1 MKFET
6 LAIHAGHAPDSAT
19 GAVREPLHLSTTFE
33 RGADGTY
40 PHGYDYTRSGNPNRT
55 SLERAITALE
65 RGKDAIAFASGSA
78 ATLAVFALAAPGG
91 RIVCAADCYYGTGR
105 QLREIVPR
113 WGVDVEF
120 VDVTSLTEVSQALA
134 APTSLLWIET
144 PSNPL
149 LRVADIAALV
159 NLAHDRGALV
169 GVDNTFASPVLQQPL
184 ALGADF
190 VMHSTTKYLGG
201 HSDVLGGIVVTRD
214 AGAECAALRAYQT
227 TAGSVPSPFDC
238 WLLLRSLPTLPLRVR
253 AQAAN
258 ALAIAR
264 FLHAD
269 KRVEIVHYAGL
280 PDHPGHEIAL
290 RQMTGGFGLGNAD
303 QRTQKIIILWPVDQG
318 DVAGES
324 SGPEFHFIHNAA
336 VKPEVQFSRNGP
348 AFRVESEFP
357 GCQIRGI
364 GIGKVQQF
372 PGPWRVYGRNVVAPE
387 HIFPRFLDDMVF
399 PRKVVHGRKDGKGL
413 VVLRVG
419 LLRSVQFAGILL

>member
-6 LAIHAGHAPDSAT
+6 LAIHAGRGPDPAT

-40 PHGYDYTRSGNPNRT
+40 PHGYDYTRSGNPTRT

-78 ATLAVFALAAPGG
+78 ATLAVFALTAPGG
-91 RIVCAADCYYGTGR
+91 RIVCASDCYYGTGK
-105 QLREIVPR
+105 QLRDIVPR

-120 VDVTSLTEVSQALA
+120 VDVSNLTEVSQALA
-134 APTSLLWIET
+134 VPTSLLWFET

-159 NLAHDRGALV
+159 DLAHNRGTLV

-184 ALGADF
+184 ALGADL

-214 AGAECAALRAYQT
+214 AGAECAALRQYQAT
-227 TAGSVPSPFDC
+227 GGGVPSPFDC

-258 ALAIAR
+258 ALAVAR
-264 FLHAD
+264 FLHSD
-269 KRVEIVHYAGL
+269 PRIEKVHYAGL

-290 RQMTGGFGLGNAD
+290 RQMSGGFGGVLSIEVPGGRDRAFAVAAKTQLFTRATSLG
-303 QRTQKIIILWPVDQG
+303 G
-318 DVAGES
+318 
-324 SGPEFHFIHNAA
+324 
-336 VKPEVQFSRNGP
+336 
-348 AFRVESEFP
+348 VESLIEHR
-357 GCQIRGI
+357 QSIE
-364 GIGKVQQF
+364 
-372 PGPWRVYGRNVVAPE
+372 GPHSQAPA
-387 HIFPRFLDDMVF
+387 
-399 PRKVVHGRKDGKGL
+399 
-413 VVLRVG
+413 G
-419 LLRSVQFAGILL
+419 LLRLSIGLEHVDDLIADLDQALDA